1 MLFSEL
7 WLKNGLLRSLESVG
21 YTEATPIQ
29 AQVMKL
35 ALRGKNIVWQ
45 SQTWTGKTAAF
56 LLPVLNNIDT
66 NKKSLQALILAP
78 TRELVTQIG
87 DEIRWLTEYYGVT
100 YACLYGWASPN
111 VQKKQLSKKP
121 AIVIA
126 TPGRLMDFMN
136 QKVIQVGFA
145 EYFILDEVDRMLD
158 MWFVRD
164 IRKIWAQLRNVKQ
177 TFTFSATM
185 NDDMKAIIKEH
196 VPSYEFIKVGDA
208 ITVDK
213 INHRYMPT
221 EHEHKLHNLID
232 LISSHSKDKI
242 IVFTHTKRNTK
253 TIQGILVAE
262 KINAGILNGNMSQG
276 KRQSTLDEFKKWT
289 IQVLVT
295 TDVAARWLN
304 MENVWLVV
312 NFDVPADAK
321 SYIHRIGRTWRAG
334 AHGKAIMLVSP
345 MEHRLLQDIE
355 KEHKIK
361 IQQTPTPSRTDGKGV
376 YDTVRLNR
384 STDKAWG
391 GRWWPRTGWGRW
403 WRSSQWNRGRN
414 AGPKNYSRWW
424 SSSDRWESRGYAW
437 VGNGPKQRSAK
448 NPQRGRPAS
457 GWRKWWH
464 KSWRRR

>member
-21 YTEATPIQ
+21 YVQATPIQ

-136 QKVIQVGFA
+136 QKVIDVRLA

-164 IRKIWAQLRNVKQ
+164 IRKIRSQLRNVRQ

-196 VPSYEFIKVGDA
+196 VSSYEFIKIGDA

-221 EHEHKLHNLID
+221 EHEHKLHNLIE
-232 LISSHSKDKI
+232 LIRSHSKDKI

-262 KINAGILNGNMSQG
+262 KINAGVLNGNMSQG

-304 MENVWLVV
+304 MENVGLVV

-321 SYIHRIGRTWRAG
+321 SYIHRIGRTGRAG

-345 MEHRLLQDIE
+345 MEHKLLQDIE

-361 IQQTPTPSRTDGKGV
+361 IQQTALPSRTDGKGV
-376 YDTVRLNR
+376 YDSVRLNR

-391 GRWWPRTGWGRW
+391 WRWGRPNKPARWWN
-403 WRSSQWNRGRN
+403 RSRN
-414 AGPKNYSRWW
+414 SGPKNYSRWW
-424 SSSDRWESRGYAW
+424 QWSDRWKSRRYTW
-437 VGNGPKQRSAK
+437 VSNGPKQRSAK

-464 KSWRRR
+464 RSWRRR